1 MVGNKSPS
9 PALTFQG
16 MLANSV
22 RHDPMTNEVGRKK
35 TSAYAKK
42 NDALNLGYR
51 TSSHVYGDALTPV
64 LSVFPAYYF
73 PLKLCEET
81 TSSE

>member
-35 TSAYAKK
+35 TSAFAKK
-42 NDALNLGYR
+42 NDALPS
-51 TSSHVYGDALTPV
+51 TQA
-64 LSVFPAYYF
+64 SVVSFKGFLQAIVRVR
-73 PLKLCEET
+73 
-81 TSSE
+81 